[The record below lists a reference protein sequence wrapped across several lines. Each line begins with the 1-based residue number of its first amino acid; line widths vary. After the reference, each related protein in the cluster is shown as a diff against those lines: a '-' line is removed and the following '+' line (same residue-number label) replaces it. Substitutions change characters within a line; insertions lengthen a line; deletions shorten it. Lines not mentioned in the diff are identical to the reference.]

1 MYIVLVCQQPAQA
14 YKDILL
20 DRNLEM
26 NSDRNWWSYV
36 DDIKGLNLTDNS
48 MYLVP
53 GCSNW
58 FGFLIMFHSPLC
70 RGEGLSYSE
79 TGAPNVTDW
88 D

>member
-48 MYLVP
+48 MYL
-53 GCSNW
+53 
-58 FGFLIMFHSPLC
+58 
-70 RGEGLSYSE
+70 
-79 TGAPNVTDW
+79 
-88 D
+88 